1 MIELSPTGT
10 GQWRQSFT
18 GDTMNTAWYLRQL
31 FDETWN
37 VEYFTALG
45 TDPVS
50 DSMQA
55 FLTQSGILA
64 DNVIRLPGRQ
74 PGLYMIHLEE
84 GERSFSYWR
93 ERSAATQLAADAEL
107 LA

>member
-1 MIELSPTGT
+1 
-10 GQWRQSFT
+10 
-18 GDTMNTAWYLRQL
+18 MNTAWYLRQL